1 MAVNELG
8 ALLFAGIILGAFAII
23 AIIYI
28 AIGTYIQKKVEKAYR
43 KHKDLAKAKR
53 EYEELDARYE
63 EIASRHHSIK
73 KRIDNM
79 LENEKYLT
87 KVKIFNQQKELE
99 KLRYEFEKF
108 DEESTKLY
116 KECIA
121 KYEVWK
127 NLRIK
132 YGIDY

>member
-1 MAVNELG
+1 MTVNELG
-8 ALLFAGIILGAFAII
+8 ALVFAGIILGAFFLI

-28 AIGTYIQKKVEKAYR
+28 TIGTYRQKKAEKAYR
-43 KHKDLAKAKR
+43 KYKDLAKAKR

-63 EIASRHHSIK
+63 EIASKHRSIK
-73 KRIDNM
+73 KRIDVM

-87 KVKIFNQQKELE
+87 KVKVFNQQKELE
-99 KLRYEFEKF
+99 KLRYEFEKL

-116 KECIA
+116 KKCIA
-121 KYEVWK
+121 QYEVWK

-132 YGIDY
+132 YRIDY